1 MTHQVNR
8 GQSETKEKSAD
19 KTILSE
25 QERLIERGRARI
37 AYLDRILRAKQA
49 EEKKVKREGRELRRY
64 LQMQLMELIEAPT
77 QGECT
82 KLNGAFSST
91 EIVPKPNATSELTFC
106 RPRQEVLDNFERF
119 LALDTV
125 PSIASNGTGK
135 FSKFFTVSR
144 PPCSS
149 LYVITGCSP
158 QWFSLKGPNP
168 WSRKVMLKPG
178 KARC

>member
-1 MTHQVNR
+1 MNLLVN
-8 GQSETKEKSAD
+8 GDQSETKEKSAD

-77 QGECT
+77 QGEST
-82 KLNGAFSST
+82 KSNGAFSST
-91 EIVPKPNATSELTFC
+91 AIVPKPNATSELAFC

-125 PSIASNGTGK
+125 PSNASNGTDTHHSDHANGIR
-135 FSKFFTVSR
+135 S
-144 PPCSS
+144 
-149 LYVITGCSP
+149 Y
-158 QWFSLKGPNP
+158 
-168 WSRKVMLKPG
+168 RKVFATEYDPEEDIMLNTELSLDLGP
-178 KARC
+178 